1 LPTKQNPR
9 KDNWPDWSPDG
20 KKIVWWH
27 QGPAGNFDV
36 YLMNSDGSAQTNLT
50 SENPGADLNAAWSP
64 DGSEIVVDS
73 SYLTDTGFSEIEVMD
88 ATGTVFRQLTHNGP
102 QFDNF
107 GQFSPDGK
115 RIAWAHDPDGL
126 HSAIYTME
134 ADDGGNVLKVTPDW
148 LFASL
153 PDWSPDGT
161 RILSSTTSAVRAPK
175 ATSGSSTRTA
185 EISRN

>member
-88 ATGTVFRQLTHNGP
+88 ATGTVFRQLTHNGR
-102 QFDNF
+102 NSTISAS
-107 GQFSPDGK
+107 SPPTGSGSLG
-115 RIAWAHDPDGL
+115 R
-126 HSAIYTME
+126 T
-134 ADDGGNVLKVTPDW
+134 TPT
-148 LFASL
+148 
-153 PDWSPDGT
+153 GCT
-161 RILSSTTSAVRAPK
+161 RRSTRWKPTTA
-175 ATSGSSTRTA
+175 ATS
-185 EISRN
+185 

>member
-9 KDNWPDWSPDG
+9 KDNWPD
-20 KKIVWWH
+20 
-27 QGPAGNFDV
+27 
-36 YLMNSDGSAQTNLT
+36 
-50 SENPGADLNAAWSP
+50 WSP

-148 LFASL
+148 LFAARL
-153 PDWSPDGT
+153 VT
-161 RILSSTTSAVRAPK
+161 
-175 ATSGSSTRTA
+175 
-185 EISRN
+185 